1 MSERKQAF
9 EVINPPH
16 LIKFK
21 VGRRR
26 GNDPEV
32 VAKAEAA
39 VAELEQDYPAW
50 LDDDFQKLQQAF
62 DDALAEPQRR
72 REHFRRLFH
81 AAHEMRG
88 MGESIGYPL
97 VTRMGRS
104 LCMLIESLDEALD
117 GLGEEDIELV
127 RAHVDALAAVVRD
140 NVSGQGDEIAREL
153 AVSLEQTVEKRQA

>member
-9 EVINPPH
+9 ELINPPH

-21 VGRRR
+21 VGRKR
-26 GNDPEV
+26 GHDPE
-32 VAKAEAA
+32 ALARAEAA
-39 VAELEQDYPAW
+39 IAELQQDYPSW
-50 LDDDFQKLQQAF
+50 LDDDYRRLQLAF
-62 DDALAEPQRR
+62 DDALAEPEKR

-97 VTRMGRS
+97 VTRIGRS
-104 LCMLIESLDEALD
+104 LCMLIEALDDSLDRV
-117 GLGEEDIELV
+117 GEEDVELV

-153 AVSLEQTVEKRQA
+153 AVSLEQTVEKRLG